1 MKKPEEKE
9 DNKKK
14 TADSRKLNKK
24 KKMIKT
30 MTQILNRTLADIMR
44 VRIEKAK
51 IEINNNPN

>member
-14 TADSRKLNKK
+14 IADSRKLNKK
-24 KKMIKT
+24 KKIIKT

-51 IEINNNPN
+51 IEMNNNPN

>member
-14 TADSRKLNKK
+14 IADSRKLNKK
-24 KKMIKT
+24 KKIIKT

-44 VRIEKAK
+44 ARIEKVK
-51 IEINNNPN
+51 IEMNNNPN

>member
-1 MKKPEEKE
+1 MKKPEEKQ

-14 TADSRKLNKK
+14 IADSRKLNKK
-24 KKMIKT
+24 KKIIKT

-51 IEINNNPN
+51 IEMNNNPN

>member
-14 TADSRKLNKK
+14 IADSRKLNKK
-24 KKMIKT
+24 KKIIKT

-51 IEINNNPN
+51 IEMNNNPK

>member
-14 TADSRKLNKK
+14 IADSRKLNKK
-24 KKMIKT
+24 KKIIKT

-44 VRIEKAK
+44 VRIGKAK
-51 IEINNNPN
+51 IEMNNNPN

>member
-24 KKMIKT
+24 KKIIKT

>member
-24 KKMIKT
+24 KKIIKT

-51 IEINNNPN
+51 IEMNNNPN

>member
-14 TADSRKLNKK
+14 IADSRKLNKK
-24 KKMIKT
+24 KKIIKT

-44 VRIEKAK
+44 VRIEKAN
-51 IEINNNPN
+51 IEMNNNPN

>member
-14 TADSRKLNKK
+14 IADSRKLNKK
-24 KKMIKT
+24 KKIIKT

-51 IEINNNPN
+51 IEMSNNPN